1 MTKLAISEGIF
12 KELLDFIKKNRNVD
26 LITTYLSCL
35 EMKHKLSPV
44 VFMKEKKIYLS
55 EDHLVKSLEK
65 ENKLFRKTTI
75 KIQLGKQSVNEETKK
90 IYICP
95 FSGKVYA
102 DNTHPNPQDAIYDWV
117 SKCPENT
124 ERKDGVRVKKFHI
137 SEDPEIIKNY
147 IKPLKTELSKT
158 VFSSVVTGKLFN
170 NKKGVIQDLLENHIK
185 HIQMKQVTT
194 QNRFELHDDFLEFL
208 ESNLE
213 DSKVSSF
220 VETLSTRNE
229 FDRYISKWMEEAE
242 EAEEEE
248 EVEEEVATTEVEA
261 PSEVEEPTEEAAT
274 DSEES

>member
-1 MTKLAISEGIF
+1 MTKLALSEGIF
-12 KELLDFIKKNRNVD
+12 KDLLEFIKKNRNVD

-35 EMKHKLSPV
+35 ELKLKLSPV
-44 VFMKEKKIYLS
+44 VFMKEKKIFLS

-65 ENKLFRKTTI
+65 ENKLFRETTI
-75 KIQLGKQSVNEETKK
+75 KIQLGKKNVTDETKK

-124 ERKDGVRVKKFHI
+124 ERKDGVRVKKFYI
-137 SEDPEIIKNY
+137 SEDPEVIKNY
-147 IKPLKTELSKT
+147 ITPQKTELSKT

-170 NKKGVIQDLLENHIK
+170 NKKGVIQDLLEHHIK
-185 HIQMKQVTT
+185 HIPMKQVTT

-208 ESNLE
+208 ETSLE

-220 VETLSTRNE
+220 VEMLSTRKE
-229 FDRYISKWMEEAE
+229 FERYVTKWMEEAE
-242 EAEEEE
+242 EEGEAEQEEEQ
-248 EVEEEVATTEVEA
+248 EA
-261 PSEVEEPTEEAAT
+261 
-274 DSEES
+274 